1 MNLLGIQDVLKNA
14 SDQQL
19 MQLMRS
25 PDSTAPSYLVL
36 SELSRRKE
44 MRAKQTQQPQGTV
57 AEDLTSEE
65 NMQAPMGIRSLST
78 PEPGDEDYPTEEDAP
93 GIEAMRKGGI
103 VRMAAGD
110 EVEGFSGQSGYDD
123 GYENQD
129 MAYGQDVTGGGSPA
143 LPPTPSRAQQFF
155 GGIREAV
162 PGVIQQGQRL
172 VGAGLQHGKL
182 LREANPLTYFF
193 GDPRR
198 HSENAA
204 NAEWLRSPGV
214 LDRIRRGELDINTVR
229 ENTTAARLADLAK
242 QPFIPEPRPEPLGP
256 PFTRA
261 PASASAPNSNSNRP
275 PQTAAG
281 PQGIRDVNAPVARP
295 VAQPE
300 GLPTLQQNM
309 ERNLGMFPGI
319 PQELMD
325 RIKSSRTNEGD
336 RRREAQNMALI
347 EAGLRMASSNNPR
360 LGAAFA
366 EGAAPAVQSYGQ
378 QLSQIRQD
386 QNADLTRDLAVAQ
399 QDLQRRYMAGQI
411 SASELQRQTQMLEI
425 AARERQSLRTE
436 AGAAGRA
443 AASEARADA
452 RLTSQE
458 RTAIAGREHTARM
471 NAIRDINKEVG
482 DIMGDTMRREAVRS
496 SLRQAGQP
504 APTDAQIMSTL
515 RRNAINR
522 IFPDYGLEVPAPI
535 SDTARPG
542 ATVQSG
548 VAR

>member
-44 MRAKQTQQPQGTV
+44 MRAKQTQPPQGTV
-57 AEDLTSEE
+57 AQDLASEE

-78 PEPGDEDYPTEEDAP
+78 PEPGDEDYPTEEGN
-93 GIEAMRKGGI
+93 GIEAMREGGI
-103 VRMAAGD
+103 VRMYEGD
-110 EVEGFSGQSGYDD
+110 KVEAKDEDPGRSRFGQLFDYATGQLRSAVEDVPRATEVRREINNRMSS
-123 GYENQD
+123 N
-129 MAYGQDVTGGGSPA
+129 SPI
-143 LPPTPSRAQQFF
+143 S
-155 GGIREAV
+155 
-162 PGVIQQGQRL
+162 
-172 VGAGLQHGKL
+172 
-182 LREANPLTYFF
+182 YFF
-193 GDPRR
+193 GDPRA
-198 HSENAA
+198 HTQAGSEIKYLRA
-204 NAEWLRSPGV
+204 NQGNRQFDVEAF
-214 LDRIRRGELDINTVR
+214 RRDPAGYMRDNPITAPTPATPPV
-229 ENTTAARLADLAK
+229 AARPAVA
-242 QPFIPEPRPEPLGP
+242 PTEGG
-256 PFTRA
+256 A
-261 PASASAPNSNSNRP
+261 PA
-275 PQTAAG
+275 
-281 PQGIRDVNAPVARP
+281 
-295 VAQPE
+295 E
-300 GLPTLQQNM
+300 GLPIPPVPPGPPGAPAGGGAGIRTLSGAAAPAAAAPQGPPTIAANM
-309 ERNLGMFPGI
+309 ERNLALFPGV
-319 PQELMD
+319 PQELLD
-325 RIKSSRTNEGD
+325 RIQASRTNEGE

-366 EGAAPAVQSYGQ
+366 EGAAPAVQYYSQ

-504 APTDAQIMSTL
+504 APTDAQIMSAL

-522 IFPDYGLEVPAPI
+522 IFPDYGLEVPATI
-535 SDTARPG
+535 GDTARPG

-548 VAR
+548 VPR